1 MAADR
6 ILKTRAFPWERSGDQ
21 NRAPSTTRREIGPG
35 VDQKPARRATP
46 DIAPGRESILSCLPN
61 LLRDAAE
68 AINTAEARAAQI
80 QADMT
85 QALEAAEER
94 ARSAESLAELL
105 ERRATEAIRA
115 AEERAEKAEER
126 LAAAEEWIM
135 QIREMM
141 NRPL

>member
-1 MAADR
+1 MSADR
-6 ILKTRAFPWERSGDQ
+6 NLKMRAFPWERQADQ
-21 NRAPSTTRREIGPG
+21 QRAPATARREIGPP
-35 VDQKPARRATP
+35 VEQRQPRRTAP
-46 DIAPGRESILSCLPN
+46 DSGPSRESILTCLPG

-80 QADMT
+80 QADMA

-105 ERRATEAIRA
+105 EKRATEAVRA

-126 LAAAEEWIM
+126 LAAAEEWIA
-135 QIREMM
+135 RLRDMM
-141 NRPL
+141 NRQV